1 MELFAATHPVQI
13 KESLANDC
21 ILVEN
26 LVKLAKLEEEY
37 FFVIVNFKLPVLS
50 HARGEFL
57 PCLLRDVK
65 RAGIILRVIWSVAIF
80 VLQILFFKKI
90 G

>member
-37 FFVIVNFKLPVLS
+37 FFVIVNF
-50 HARGEFL
+50 
-57 PCLLRDVK
+57 
-65 RAGIILRVIWSVAIF
+65 
-80 VLQILFFKKI
+80 
-90 G
+90 

>member
-1 MELFAATHPVQI
+1 MELFATTHPVQI

-37 FFVIVNFKLPVLS
+37 FFVIVNF
-50 HARGEFL
+50 
-57 PCLLRDVK
+57 
-65 RAGIILRVIWSVAIF
+65 
-80 VLQILFFKKI
+80 
-90 G
+90 